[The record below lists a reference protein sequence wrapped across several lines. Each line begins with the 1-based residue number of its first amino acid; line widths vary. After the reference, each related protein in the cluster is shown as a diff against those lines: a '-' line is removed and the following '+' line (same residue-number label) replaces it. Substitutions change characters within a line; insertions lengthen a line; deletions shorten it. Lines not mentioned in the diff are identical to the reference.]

1 MRTPVADPP
10 PAGETRDREAC
21 LDNHETELV
30 EALPGAAPLESVV
43 ESPGGLSLGSIL
55 GGATSAHAGPSAAA
69 GNLRPDQVVALQ
81 RSAGNQ
87 SVSRLIAPGVPFAP
101 FLGLDEPEREEDD
114 GTGSGPRRRARQAR
128 HGDRRR
134 HGRRGRRR
142 DDRGRRGDHGRDRRR
157 GIRDR

>member
-1 MRTPVADPP
+1 MP
-10 PAGETRDREAC
+10 
-21 LDNHETELV
+21 DNHETELV

-43 ESPGGLSLGSIL
+43 EAPGGLSLGSIL
-55 GGATSAHAGPSAAA
+55 GGATSARAGPSAAA

-114 GTGSGPRRRARQAR
+114 TGAGLADAVAKRGTETAAGTGPRPPAR
-128 HGDRRR
+128 
-134 HGRRGRRR
+134 
-142 DDRGRRGDHGRDRRR
+142 
-157 GIRDR
+157 